1 MRLRFQTKRTLAPK
15 RALALPSVAL
25 SALALGACG
34 SVVSTSG
41 FKGEQHEAVQA
52 ISNLQSDATAADE
65 KKICTNDFAATV
77 VTKLGGTSACEA
89 VIKNQLAEVD
99 SLEVKLQ
106 SVKITGTSASASV
119 KSIYS
124 GKTRLHS
131 VSLVK
136 EGGKWKVS
144 GLQ

>member
-1 MRLRFQTKRTLAPK
+1 MRLPSPSK

-25 SALALGACG
+25 VALALGACG
-34 SVVSTSG
+34 STVSTSG
-41 FKGEQHEAVQA
+41 FQGEQHEALQA
-52 ISNLQSDATAADE
+52 ISNLQSDATSAEE
-65 KKICTNDFAATV
+65 KKICADDLAGPV
-77 VTKLGGTSACEA
+77 VTRLGGASACEA
-89 VIKNQLAEVD
+89 TIKNQLAEVD
-99 SLEVKLQ
+99 SLEVNIQ
-106 SVKITGTSASASV
+106 SVKITGASASASV

-131 VSLVK
+131 ISLVK